1 MPGPPPKIDPIRRNA
16 RNGVMLLP
24 PEGRRGELPAWPLT
38 GRQTAAEREMWAQ
51 LWRTPQAVAWERLGW
66 HRTVARYCRIA
77 ILAEARDAT
86 AAVMGQAVAL
96 EDRLGLTPKAMR
108 MLLWQVAVDEVAEKR
123 SESPA
128 DVRGR
133 LKAVD

>member
-1 MPGPPPKIDPIRRNA
+1 
-16 RNGVMLLP
+16 
-24 PEGRRGELPAWPLT
+24 
-38 GRQTAAEREMWAQ
+38 MWAS

-77 ILAEARDAT
+77 ILAEARDAQ
-86 AAVMGQAVAL
+86 AQVMGQAVAL

-108 MLLWQVAVDEVAEKR
+108 MLMWDIAVDEVADRRDE
-123 SESPA
+123 PPG
-128 DVRGR
+128 DVRKR